1 MTIAN
6 EDMAAAWDG
15 PEGEHWAE
23 HADRYERVGVAQG
36 QALLDAAAIGSGDSV
51 LDVGC
56 GTGKSTRGAG
66 RLAVSGSALGIDLSA
81 RMLERAR
88 SAADAEGLG
97 NVRFEQ
103 ADAQVHPFGAGAFD
117 VAISSFGAMFFADPV
132 AAFANIRRSLRPGG
146 RLALLAWRELDRNE
160 WLIAIRQALAL
171 GRDLP
176 TPPVGAPGPFG
187 LADRGQTEAILTEAT
202 FVDVDFVA
210 LDDPI
215 VLGAD
220 ADDAFAFV
228 RDFGITRGL
237 THGLDDADTAAALD
251 ALHNTLVDHQTPTGH
266 GVRFGASAWL
276 VTARTGIRR

>member
-6 EDMAAAWDG
+6 VDMAAAWDG
-15 PEGEHWAE
+15 PEGDHWAE

-36 QALLDAAAIGSGDSV
+36 QALLDAAAIGGGDSV
-51 LDVGC
+51 LDIGC
-56 GTGKSTRGAG
+56 GTGESTRGAA
-66 RLAVSGSALGIDLSA
+66 RLAVSGSALGVDLSA

-88 SAADAEGLG
+88 STVEAEGLG

-103 ADAQVHPFGAGAFD
+103 ADAQVHPFGADAFD

-132 AAFANIRRSLRPGG
+132 AAFTNIGQSLRPGG

-176 TPPVGAPGPFG
+176 TPPPGAPGPFG
-187 LADRGQTEAILTEAT
+187 LADRQQSDAILTEAG
-202 FVDVDFVA
+202 FVNIGFVE

-215 VLGAD
+215 FLGGD
-220 ADDAFAFV
+220 AEDAFAFV
-228 RDFGITRGL
+228 GDFGITRGL
-237 THGLDDADTAAALD
+237 THDLDDADTAAALD
-251 ALHNTLVDHQTPTGH
+251 ALHRTLVDHQTSD

-276 VTARTGIRR
+276 ITANTREATS

>member
-6 EDMAAAWDG
+6 VDMAAAWDG
-15 PEGEHWAE
+15 PEGDHWAE
-23 HADRYERVGVAQG
+23 HADRYERVGTAQG

-51 LDVGC
+51 LDIGC
-56 GTGKSTRGAG
+56 GTGKSTRGAA
-66 RLAVSGSALGIDLSA
+66 RLAVSGPALGVDLSA

-88 SAADAEGLG
+88 ATAETEGLA

-103 ADAQVHPFGAGAFD
+103 ADAQVHPFGADFD

-132 AAFANIRRSLRPGG
+132 AAFANVGQSLHPGG
-146 RLALLAWRELDRNE
+146 HLALLAWRELTRNE
-160 WLIAIRQALAL
+160 WLSAIRGALAL

-176 TPPVGAPGPFG
+176 TPPSGAPGPFG
-187 LADRGQTEAILTEAT
+187 LADRHQTEAILAAAG
-202 FVDVDFVA
+202 FVDFDFTA
-210 LDDPI
+210 IDDPI

-237 THGLDDADTAAALD
+237 THDLGDADTRAALD
-251 ALHNTLVDHQTPTGH
+251 ALYRTLVDHQTSD

-276 VTARTGIRR
+276 ITANTRKATN

>member
-6 EDMAAAWDG
+6 VDMAAAWDG
-15 PEGEHWAE
+15 PEGDHWAE

-51 LDVGC
+51 LDIGC
-56 GTGKSTRGAG
+56 GTGNSTRGTAH
-66 RLAVSGSALGIDLSA
+66 LAVSGSALGVDLSA

-88 SAADAEGLG
+88 STAEAEGLG

-103 ADAQVHPFGAGAFD
+103 ADAQVHPFGAGTFD

-132 AAFANIRRSLRPGG
+132 AAFTNIGRSLRPGG

-160 WLIAIRQALAL
+160 WLSAIRQALAL

-176 TPPVGAPGPFG
+176 TPPSGAPGPFG
-187 LADRGQTEAILTEAT
+187 LADRGQTEAILTEAG
-202 FVDVDFVA
+202 FVDVEFAA

-220 ADDAFAFV
+220 ADDAFAFA

-237 THGLDDADTAAALD
+237 TQDLDEADTAAALD
-251 ALHNTLVDHQTPTGH
+251 ALQRTLADHQTKD

-276 VTARTGIRR
+276 ITAHTREAAS

>member
-6 EDMAAAWDG
+6 VDMAAAWDG
-15 PEGEHWAE
+15 PEGDHWAE

-51 LDVGC
+51 LDIGC
-56 GTGKSTRGAG
+56 GTGKSTRGAA
-66 RLAVSGSALGIDLSA
+66 RLAVLGSALGVDLSA

-88 SAADAEGLG
+88 VTAEAEGLG

-103 ADAQVHPFGAGAFD
+103 ADAQVHPFGADAFD

-132 AAFANIRRSLRPGG
+132 AAFANVGQSLHPGG
-146 RLALLAWRELDRNE
+146 HLALLAWRELARNE
-160 WLIAIRQALAL
+160 WLTAIRQALAL

-176 TPPVGAPGPFG
+176 APPSGAPGPFG
-187 LADRGQTEAILTEAT
+187 LADRHQTEAILTNAG
-202 FVDVDFVA
+202 FVDVDFTA
-210 LDDPI
+210 IDDPI

-237 THGLDDADTAAALD
+237 THDLDDADTQAALD
-251 ALHNTLVDHQTPTGH
+251 ALHRTLVDHQASD

-276 VTARTGIRR
+276 VTANTRKATN

>member
-1 MTIAN
+1 MAIAN
-6 EDMAAAWDG
+6 VDMAAAWDG
-15 PEGEHWAE
+15 PEGDHWTE
-23 HADRYERVGVAQG
+23 HADRYERVGAAQG
-36 QALLDAAAIGSGDSV
+36 QALLDAARIGSGDSV
-51 LDVGC
+51 LDIGC
-56 GTGKSTRGAG
+56 GTGKSTRGAA
-66 RLAVSGSALGIDLSA
+66 RLAAASGSALGVDLSA

-88 SAADAEGLG
+88 VTAEAEGLG

-103 ADAQVHPFGAGAFD
+103 ADAQVHPFVADAFD

-132 AAFANIRRSLRPGG
+132 PAFTNIGRSLRPGG

-160 WLIAIRQALAL
+160 WLSAIRQALAL

-176 TPPVGAPGPFG
+176 TPPSGAPGPFG
-187 LADRGQTEAILTEAT
+187 LADRQQTESILTDAG
-202 FVDVDFVA
+202 FVDVDFAA

-220 ADDAFAFV
+220 ADDAFAFA

-237 THGLDDADTAAALD
+237 THDLDDADTEAALD
-251 ALHNTLVDHQTPTGH
+251 ALHRTLVDHQTSD

-276 VTARTGIRR
+276 ITAHT